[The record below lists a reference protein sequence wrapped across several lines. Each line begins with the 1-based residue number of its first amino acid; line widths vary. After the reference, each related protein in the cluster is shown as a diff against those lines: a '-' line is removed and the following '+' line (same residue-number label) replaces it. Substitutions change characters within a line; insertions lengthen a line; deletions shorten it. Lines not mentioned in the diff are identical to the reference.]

1 MAVPIKE
8 FEKEQLDWWCNH
20 YRTCLKDLAKRT
32 REYMNGEIDKGLLTA
47 FLDGMDLSLRGVS
60 NDN

>member
-8 FEKEQLDWWCNH
+8 FEKDQLDWWCNH

-32 REYMNGEIDKGLLTA
+32 REYVNGEIDKGLLTA
-47 FLDGMDLSLRGVS
+47 FLDGLDLSIEGGSSV
-60 NDN
+60 N

>member
-8 FEKEQLDWWCNH
+8 FEKDQLDWWCNH

-32 REYMNGEIDKGLLTA
+32 RAYMNGEIDKGLLTA
-47 FLDGMDLSLRGVS
+47 FLDGLDISLRGVS